1 MGGFGVLKL
10 RRNNYKEGFL
20 FCIMYEVI
28 FLICLALVWIVF
40 ATIQDI
46 RTREVANWLNFSLII
61 FALGFRFFYSL
72 FSEVGFGFFYQ
83 GLIGLGIFFVLGN
96 ALYYGRMFAGGDAK
110 LMVALGAI
118 LPFSEI
124 FKINLRIFIMFFVI
138 FLFVGAFY
146 GLIVSLCFG
155 LKNFNKFKS
164 EFSKRLKSKRKL
176 IYPFMFLGV
185 VLMILGFLENLIF
198 YFGFFIF
205 ILPYFYLYAK
215 SVEEVC
221 MIKKIKTKYLTE
233 GDWLY
238 NDLKVGNKTIKTSWD
253 GLSKK
258 EIGLIKKMHKEVKI
272 KQGIQ
277 FVPVFLISFLIF
289 VYFYFSGESWNPLW
303 KHCLALLPAQ
313 GLPIYFY

>member
-1 MGGFGVLKL
+1 M
-10 RRNNYKEGFL
+10 
-20 FCIMYEVI
+20 IEVI
-28 FLICLALVWIVF
+28 FLICLGLIWIVF

-46 RTREVANWLNFSLII
+46 RTREVANWLNFSLIV

-110 LMVALGAI
+110 LMIALGAV

-124 FKINLRIFIMFFVI
+124 FKINLRIFVGFFFI
-138 FLFVGAFY
+138 FLFVGAVY
-146 GLIVSLCFG
+146 GLVVSLYLG
-155 LKNFNKFKS
+155 LGNFKKFRK
-164 EFSKRLKSKRKL
+164 EFSKRLNGKRKF
-176 IYPFMFLGV
+176 IYPVMLLGLIFMALGFIENLFFYLGV
-185 VLMILGFLENLIF
+185 LV
-198 YFGFFIF
+198 F

-238 NDLKVGNKTIKTSWD
+238 NDLKIGNKTIKASWD

-258 EIGLIKKMHKEVKI
+258 NIELIRKQYKEVKI

-277 FVPVFLISFLIF
+277 FVPVFLISFVVLIYL
-289 VYFYFSGESWNPLW
+289 YFAKGSWNPFW
-303 KHCLALLPAQ
+303 KPEFFFEL
-313 GLPIYFY
+313 FRF